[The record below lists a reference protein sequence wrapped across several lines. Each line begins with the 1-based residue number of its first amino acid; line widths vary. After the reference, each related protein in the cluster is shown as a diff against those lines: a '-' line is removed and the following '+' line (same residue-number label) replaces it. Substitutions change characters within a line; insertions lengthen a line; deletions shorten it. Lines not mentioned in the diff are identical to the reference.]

1 VDEHGAVA
9 GLLLEVNVEGLVL
22 LGEGEHLGAVEGRDV
37 VADDLDSF
45 LAKVLVV
52 DTEVAGGRTEVDEL
66 GQRAWERERGGERGT
81 SCPTFL
87 FLSCFSHAPILVWH
101 NSIALPSPSCGLP
114 LLTRRTSG
122 PLAR

>member
-1 VDEHGAVA
+1 MDEHGAVA

-66 GQRAWERERGGERGT
+66 GQRAWERERGGGCGGERDLVPHV
-81 SCPTFL
+81 SFFVL
-87 FLSCFSHAPILVWH
+87 FFSRPNPRVAQ
-101 NSIALPSPSCGLP
+101 
-114 LLTRRTSG
+114 
-122 PLAR
+122 